1 MIINALES
9 EQCKATSLQTLVVEA
24 SSILILASMINA
36 KGGDFLA

>member
-9 EQCKATSLQTLVVEA
+9 VQHKATSLQTLVVEA
-24 SSILILASMINA
+24 SSIFILASIITA